1 MATILR
7 ADGTRVELLGTRADG
22 TLTLLQ
28 LQTAVGGSIDI
39 VRLRRDG
46 KTMVVHD
53 EGVILGLPVNVEGT
67 RLYRANTLPNDFSI
81 HGDVVLAEP
90 WEVT

>member
-7 ADGTRVELLGTRADG
+7 ADGTRMDLPGARADK
-22 TLTLLQ
+22 TLTLKQ
-28 LQTAVGGSIDI
+28 LQTAVGGSINI
-39 VRLRRDG
+39 VRLNRDR

-53 EGVILGLPVNVEGT
+53 EGVILGLPVNAEGT
-67 RLYRANTLPNDFSI
+67 RLYRANTLPNDCWI

-90 WEVT
+90 WEID